1 LSRIFTDLLLF
12 FFSRECPLE
21 TFGKNTHAPRRA
33 LHLNLQNLI
42 NFWMC
47 AEQESIAMRMSCG
60 VVFLLT
66 ILAGTSLA
74 QVPVPKINIFAGYSY
89 LNADT
94 NTPNRANLNGWEGSV
109 EGKVFP
115 FLGLVLD
122 ASGHYGTEQSTQ
134 FQSPGGPGFSSVQ
147 GKLHTVLFGPRVSIS
162 VHGVRP
168 FAHVLVGGAVI
179 SQSLGGQVNDVSFAT
194 AVGGG
199 VDFKLTRFAGWRVQG
214 DLLRTQLFGETENNV
229 RVSTGLVFHF

>member
-1 LSRIFTDLLLF
+1 
-12 FFSRECPLE
+12 
-21 TFGKNTHAPRRA
+21 
-33 LHLNLQNLI
+33 
-42 NFWMC
+42 
-47 AEQESIAMRMSCG
+47 MRVIYLG
-60 VVFLLT
+60 VFLLT
-66 ILAGTSLA
+66 VLAGASFA
-74 QVPVPKINIFAGYSY
+74 QLPSGNVFVGYSY

-94 NTPNRANLNGWEGSV
+94 NTPNRANLNGWEGSA

-122 ASGHYGTEQSTQ
+122 VSGHYGTEQSTR
-134 FQSPGGPGFSSVQ
+134 FLSPVPPGGTTIPSVK
-147 GKLHTVLFGPRVSIS
+147 GKLHSVLFGPRVSVS

-179 SQSLGGQVNDVSFAT
+179 SQKFGGQVNDVSLAT

-199 VDFKLTRFAGWRVQG
+199 GDFKLAKLVGWRIQG
-214 DLLRTQLFGETENNV
+214 DLLHTQLFGNTQNNV